1 MAADDYSENTPVA
14 LEFLECVNT
23 KQCHYIDLVEDNILE
38 INERFNVAIEAS
50 PQDKNKID
58 LVQANA
64 QVEILDNMSRK
75 YVSL

>member
-1 MAADDYSENTPVA
+1 MATDDYSKNTPVA

-38 INERFNVAIEAS
+38 INETFNVAIEAS
-50 PQDKNKID
+50 PQDKNRID
-58 LVQANA
+58 LSPVNA
-64 QVEILDNMSRK
+64 QVEILDDMSRK